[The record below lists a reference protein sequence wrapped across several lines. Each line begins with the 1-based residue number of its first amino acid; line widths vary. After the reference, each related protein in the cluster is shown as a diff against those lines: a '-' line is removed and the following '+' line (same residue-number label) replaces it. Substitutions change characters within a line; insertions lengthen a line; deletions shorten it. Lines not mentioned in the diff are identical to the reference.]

1 MQRSKSMTKIDSLDL
16 NEKSNEAMRLSHS
29 LEFDIKE
36 LKEQVFKL
44 FYIVIK
50 KKSNQKIILKIK

>member
-1 MQRSKSMTKIDSLDL
+1 MTKIDSLDL

-44 FYIVIK
+44 FYVVIK
-50 KKSNQKIILKIK
+50 KNQIKKLF